1 MNVDK
6 YERYEISALDGGLHI
21 VMWQVL
27 PRVGGGVIVLVMLA
41 ACFATD
47 PYEGHGRIWAGL
59 GVIALALV
67 ALFGV
72 RVENWTIADSG
83 VRYKSSLWNEEVSFE
98 YAADRPLVL
107 RLELLPGDSEGI
119 RPPYPNVVHLVGPD
133 GIEVGDGFRFRERS
147 SLDRFLEA
155 LRTVALLEV
164 DGLPMNRSGQP

>member
-1 MNVDK
+1 MDVDK
-6 YERYEISALDGGLHI
+6 YDRHEISALDGGLHI

-59 GVIALALV
+59 WVIALALV

-72 RVENWTIADSG
+72 RVENWTIAAG
-83 VRYKSSLWNEEVSFE
+83 AVRYKSSLWNEEVSCD

-133 GIEVGDGFRFRERS
+133 GFEIGDGFRFRERS
-147 SLDRFLEA
+147 SLDRFLAA
-155 LRTVALLEV
+155 LRAVAPV
-164 DGLPMNRSGQP
+164 DVDEPPANRSGPP

>member
-1 MNVDK
+1 MDVDK
-6 YERYEISALDGGLHI
+6 YERYELSGLDGGLHI

-27 PRVGGGVIVLVMLA
+27 PRVGVGVIMLVMLA

-47 PYEGHGRIWAGL
+47 PYEGHGRIWAGV

-72 RVENWTIADSG
+72 RVENWTVADG
-83 VRYKSSLWNEEVSFE
+83 AVRYKSSLWNEEVSIE
-98 YAADRPLVL
+98 YATDRPLLL

-133 GIEVGDGFRFRERS
+133 GIEIGDGFRFRERS
-147 SLDRFLEA
+147 SLEGFLEA
-155 LRTVALLEV
+155 LRAVAPLDVEELA
-164 DGLPMNRSGQP
+164 LNRSGPP